1 MRLVTLLFIVAATT
15 GGCST
20 MMLGTDAMR
29 GSVSD
34 AVEEDQTHL
43 TTARAAAT
51 MPDMLTEVD
60 RHETRMTGIM
70 GDMTEHMSSMHGCSG
85 IDSMMGLRD
94 DMKAEMA
101 AHYATMRGMTNV
113 VDARGEVEHHV
124 GTMTTMMD
132 NMDSMLDGMHCN

>member
-1 MRLVTLLFIVAATT
+1 MRLTSLMFVLAATT

-43 TTARAAAT
+43 AGARAAAT
-51 MPDMLTEVD
+51 MPDMLVEVD
-60 RHETRMTGIM
+60 RHETRMNGIM
-70 GDMTEHMSSMHGCSG
+70 GDMADHMSSMHGCSG
-85 IDSMMGLRD
+85 IGSMMGLRD
-94 DMKAEMA
+94 DMKTEMA
-101 AHYATMRGMTNV
+101 THDAAMRGMTNIT
-113 VDARGEVEHHV
+113 DARGEVEHHV

-132 NMDSMLDGMHCN
+132 TMGSMLDGMHCN

>member
-43 TTARAAAT
+43 AAARAAAT
-51 MPDMLTEVD
+51 MPEMFVEVD
-60 RHETRMTGIM
+60 RHEARMNAIM
-70 GDMTEHMSSMHGCSG
+70 GDMTDHMSSMHGCSG

-101 AHYATMRGMTNV
+101 AHDAAMRGMTNV
-113 VDARGEVEHHV
+113 TNARGEVEHHV

-132 NMDSMLDGMHCN
+132 DMGSMLDGMHCN